1 MSTEGKIY
9 LVRARFGL
17 ANIYQNQVNRTQSM
31 SINSQDVDLLNVSKI
46 NGRVSQN
53 TLHEI
58 GVRTGGVSTQAD
70 GYAFIEDGWDAPRRG
85 LAMLEF
91 EIESAMN
98 VEEKLHIL
106 GYLAGGSP
114 SVDEGVPEDVM
125 FVPVRNWVVNKT
137 MQMMHTGLMKST
149 SNLTSASQ
157 VLLNNPMSSGG
168 SFAIRPLD
176 IVDGASGMVADDV
189 QDQSMN
195 GGMESQYVGTS
206 NSILQHTG
214 AAYSK
219 AKNQSPGEYAKQ
231 LLKSSLRAGSS
242 METSRDPYG
251 SMGDAC
257 MDPGLSETAL
267 HRDPFFKTMRH
278 ALGMGQMQGFQG
290 FSVGQIAYVFENL
303 PDVMDINAC
312 DGDRFQIE
320 DHRLTTNELGSSNY
334 NEIIGNELSSLAQY
348 ILVESELGYL
358 DIAATNNVQNS
369 VDNVNGMPVG
379 FVVGECGLLVDGLEG
394 SLEERVEK
402 AKELFLSHF
411 FLKYATPYL
420 HDRTLIS
427 FRMTMRL
434 FGETVIEIFTNGDE
448 SNKRRIAFP
457 TFSTN
462 RTDLTLASMESAVN
476 TGTTFFRNLKD
487 YFNF

>member
-17 ANIYQNQVNRTQSM
+17 ANIYQNQVNRTQSV

-114 SVDEGVPEDVM
+114 SVDEGIPEDVM

-157 VLLNNPMSSGG
+157 VLLNNPMASGG

-189 QDQSMN
+189 QDQS
-195 GGMESQYVGTS
+195 
-206 NSILQHTG
+206 
-214 AAYSK
+214 
-219 AKNQSPGEYAKQ
+219 
-231 LLKSSLRAGSS
+231 
-242 METSRDPYG
+242 
-251 SMGDAC
+251 
-257 MDPGLSETAL
+257 
-267 HRDPFFKTMRH
+267 
-278 ALGMGQMQGFQG
+278 
-290 FSVGQIAYVFENL
+290 
-303 PDVMDINAC
+303 
-312 DGDRFQIE
+312 
-320 DHRLTTNELGSSNY
+320 
-334 NEIIGNELSSLAQY
+334 
-348 ILVESELGYL
+348 
-358 DIAATNNVQNS
+358 
-369 VDNVNGMPVG
+369 
-379 FVVGECGLLVDGLEG
+379 
-394 SLEERVEK
+394 
-402 AKELFLSHF
+402 
-411 FLKYATPYL
+411 
-420 HDRTLIS
+420 
-427 FRMTMRL
+427 
-434 FGETVIEIFTNGDE
+434 
-448 SNKRRIAFP
+448 
-457 TFSTN
+457 
-462 RTDLTLASMESAVN
+462 
-476 TGTTFFRNLKD
+476 
-487 YFNF
+487 